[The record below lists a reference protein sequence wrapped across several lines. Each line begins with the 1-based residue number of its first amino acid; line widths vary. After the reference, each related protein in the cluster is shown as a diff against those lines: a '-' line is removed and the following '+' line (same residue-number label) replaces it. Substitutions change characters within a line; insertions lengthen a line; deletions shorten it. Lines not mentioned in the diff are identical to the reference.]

1 MPELTWTERVPM
13 LSINPDAATRED
25 VARLAAE
32 LMECRHELDRLKNIV
47 REAGIP
53 SINMVLR

>member
-1 MPELTWTERVPM
+1 M

>member
-1 MPELTWTERVPM
+1 MSELTWTERVPM

-32 LMECRHELDRLKNIV
+32 LMKCRHELDRLKNIV

-53 SINMVLR
+53 SINMVRR